1 MFRAA
6 QGLGRTEDYVRVG
19 IYELDLRSRELRDG
33 PTRVRLQDQPFEVL
47 CLLLEHAGDVV
58 TRNELRERLWPD
70 GTFVDFE
77 HSLNAAIK
85 RLRAALGDDA
95 ARPAFIETV
104 PRRGYRFIATQADGI
119 DSDAK
124 TRHRLVVLPFTS
136 FSDDISLAYFSDG
149 LTEELM
155 TQLVTLSRN
164 ELQIVARSSSML
176 FMHSVQRIRDI
187 GETLQAGYLLEG
199 SARRDGSR
207 VRITARLVETATE
220 AHVWSDT
227 YDHVG
232 AETLTVQADVAGRV
246 ARSIVRELAASQ
258 P

>member
-1 MFRAA
+1 
-6 QGLGRTEDYVRVG
+6 VRVG

-33 PTRVRLQDQPFEVL
+33 SICVRLQDQPFAVL
-47 CLLLEHAGDVV
+47 CLLLERPGDVV
-58 TRNELRERLWPD
+58 TRDELRRRLWPD
-70 GTFVDFE
+70 GTFVDFD

-95 ARPAFIETV
+95 ARPTFVETV
-104 PRRGYRFIATQADGI
+104 PRCGYRFIGATQDDAI
-119 DSDAK
+119 DRDASAP
-124 TRHRLVVLPFTS
+124 RRLVVLPFTS

-155 TQLVTLSRN
+155 TQLVTLSRH
-164 ELQIVARSSSML
+164 ELQIVARSSSM
-176 FMHSVQRIRDI
+176 FSVHNGQRIRDI

-199 SARRDGSR
+199 SARRDGPR

-246 ARSIVRELAASQ
+246 ARSIVRELASSH